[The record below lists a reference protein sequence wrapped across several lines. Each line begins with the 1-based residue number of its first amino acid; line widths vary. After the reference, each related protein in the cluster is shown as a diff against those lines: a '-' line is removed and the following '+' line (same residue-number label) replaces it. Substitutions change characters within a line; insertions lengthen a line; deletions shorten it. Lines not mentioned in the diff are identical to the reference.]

1 VLVLLGIGFLAG
13 LATAISPCVLPV
25 LPILLAGGAS
35 GRKPFRIIGGLV
47 TSFVV
52 FTLFA
57 TWLLNHLGLPDDLLR
72 NVAIAMLFVVAATL
86 LVPRLGLLIEKP
98 FARLTRF
105 RAGGGGFLLGASLG
119 LVFVPCAG
127 PVLAT
132 ISVVAATNN
141 VGLRA
146 ILLTL
151 AYALGAALPM
161 LLIAL
166 GGQRIGK
173 RLRTEAPR
181 VRMAAGVVIGLVAIA
196 IALNL
201 DTRFQT
207 ALPGYTAAL
216 QKHTE
221 ETAAAQRALDK
232 IRGGKRSILD
242 QATTTTTTPIASAGP
257 GASSLP
263 VIVPKAPPII
273 AGGDWFNTKPLTLA
287 SLRGRVVLL
296 DFWTYSC
303 INCLRT
309 LPHLEAWYKAYH
321 PYGLVIIGV
330 HSPEFAFEHV
340 SSNVAAA
347 VKRLGIKYPVVQDND
362 FATWTNYSNEY
373 WPAEY
378 LIDQQGRIRAYDT
391 GEGNYADMEQNIRE
405 LLGVSNQ
412 AAAVPDLTPTDQTTP
427 ESYLGYVR
435 LDPMRYSG
443 SIIAK
448 DQAKTYPP
456 AVRVPLDSLAYAG
469 GWRVQKNDAI
479 AGKHASLTL
488 HFQAEDVYLVLGG
501 RGKVTVSI
509 DGKPTNA
516 VDVSSYKLYT
526 LRSGSKPTQG
536 RMTLGFTPGVEA
548 YAFTF
553 G

>member
-1 VLVLLGIGFLAG
+1 MLVLLGIGFLAG

-35 GRKPFRIIGGLV
+35 GRKPFRIIAGLV
-47 TSFVV
+47 ASFVV

-57 TWLLNHLGLPDDLLR
+57 TWLLNQLGLPDDLLR
-72 NVAIAMLFVVAATL
+72 NVAIALLFVVAATL

-196 IALNL
+196 IAFNL

-207 ALPGYTAAL
+207 ALPGYTAGAPEA
-216 QKHTE
+216 HRGDRAPPSGRSRRS
-221 ETAAAQRALDK
+221 AAASGRSSTRRRRPPRRRSPRRARRLEPAGD
-232 IRGGKRSILD
+232 RPEGAADHRRAATGSTRSRSRS
-242 QATTTTTTPIASAGP
+242 PRSAGRSCCSTSGRTRASTACARSRTWRP
-257 GASSLP
+257 G
-263 VIVPKAPPII
+263 
-273 AGGDWFNTKPLTLA
+273 T
-287 SLRGRVVLL
+287 RR
-296 DFWTYSC
+296 
-303 INCLRT
+303 
-309 LPHLEAWYKAYH
+309 YH

-340 SSNVAAA
+340 ASNVARCDQAA
-347 VKRLGIKYPVVQDND
+347 RDP
-362 FATWTNYSNEY
+362 ATRSSRTTTSRTWTNYSNEY

-378 LIDQQGRIRAYDT
+378 LIDQQGRIRAYDF

-405 LLGVSNQ
+405 LLGVSDRGRRGARPDADRPDDARVVPRLR
-412 AAAVPDLTPTDQTTP
+412 AARPDRATP
-427 ESYLGYVR
+427 
-435 LDPMRYSG
+435 
-443 SIIAK
+443 A
-448 DQAKTYPP
+448 
-456 AVRVPLDSLAYAG
+456 
-469 GWRVQKNDAI
+469 
-479 AGKHASLTL
+479 ASSPRT
-488 HFQAEDVYLVLGG
+488 G
-501 RGKVTVSI
+501 
-509 DGKPTNA
+509 
-516 VDVSSYKLYT
+516 
-526 LRSGSKPTQG
+526 
-536 RMTLGFTPGVEA
+536 
-548 YAFTF
+548 
-553 G
+553 